1 MIRGLRYAKAAVPPS
16 WDRHFTEDGLRA
28 VQLTVVGV
36 LANNQTLMSAVSA
49 FLNSLSIDKPLV
61 CIGICTRRR
70 PMMLENL
77 LESIARL
84 VLPVDVHLVGCVVEN
99 DSRDNQRALVERFAA
114 RLSWPL
120 AYCQEPRIGIP
131 QARNRLLDHALGLG
145 ATALVLV
152 DDDEEVTSDWLQ
164 ALCTM
169 AAGSHWQAVI
179 QGRVISR
186 VQDPRQQ
193 HYERFFQRKPRIS
206 GQSLNACASNNTL
219 VPLAEVARLGLRFDE
234 HLSDV
239 GGEDTVFFSAARRAG
254 ISLLYCQEA
263 VVTEVIPPTRANLR
277 WLSQRKFRVG
287 LMLGSGALAGKPRS
301 ILKSLAYG
309 LRAVAGTLPLLWWL
323 LRRRRVHAVKTWLTM
338 CRDAGRLMGYFRVSV
353 RPYQRVHGY

>member
-1 MIRGLRYAKAAVPPS
+1 
-16 WDRHFTEDGLRA
+16 
-28 VQLTVVGV
+28 
-36 LANNQTLMSAVSA
+36 
-49 FLNSLSIDKPLV
+49 
-61 CIGICTRRR
+61 
-70 PMMLENL
+70 MLENL
-77 LESIARL
+77 LESLTRL
-84 VLPVDVHLVGCVVEN
+84 VLPVDVRVSACVVEN

-120 AYCQEPRIGIP
+120 AYLQEPRIGIP
-131 QARNRLLDHALGLG
+131 QARNRLLDHALGLE

-169 AAGSHWQAVI
+169 AASSHWQAVI
-179 QGRVISR
+179 QGRVVSR

-193 HYERFFQRKPRIS
+193 HYERFFQRKPRVS
-206 GQSLNACASNNTL
+206 GQSLNSCASNNTL
-219 VPLAEVARLGLRFDE
+219 VPLAELERLGLRFDE
-234 HLSDV
+234 RLSDV
-239 GGEDTVFFSAARRAG
+239 GGEDTVLFSAARRAG
-254 ISLLYCQEA
+254 IPLLYCHEA

-287 LMLGSGALAGKPRS
+287 VMLGSGLLADKPRS
-301 ILKSLAYG
+301 ALKSLAYG
-309 LRAVAGTLPLLWWL
+309 LRAVAGALPLAWWL
-323 LRRRRVHAVKTWLTM
+323 LRRRRVSAVKTWLTM